1 MPKRPLAPR
10 FINQLDDYLLIN
22 RPDTWSSR
30 IHLVV
35 YYTLI
40 YSIALGLICAF
51 IPNNPLRDSNI
62 EFWIMAQ
69 SVIVI
74 VAIVLWVV
82 YLVRFNTFKSYGT
95 VYPGDRVKTYVFYFI
110 SLLLMAGTVWI
121 PPVAETYRTRIQY
134 APSEVVEDMNTMN
147 VLLSRMM
154 KSETPAEI
162 SVDSIFIIDYA
173 TYVPPTN
180 SGTYNWD
187 DSLGA
192 YIKTP
197 IYLTREELKW
207 TLTPEDS
214 VVWLT
219 NDKLLRFQVTGQRF
233 ISNYEIERDADVH
246 VLTSFEI
253 YNRVYKNDAPQDV
266 QQLQRQYFDIADKY
280 LHPDNEYDD
289 YWNYNTDPSSIAGFK
304 YKTGQVSMGISNIC
318 ERLYRWEEEEML
330 IGSLHT
336 LYYIS
341 MFLGL
346 CLFIFRHSTIRT
358 FFLSVLTGILLAI
371 LTGIVAAIAVFREE
385 GLLITILVYFA
396 FFMIFSLATINLR
409 VRSVFTGI
417 ALNLAL
423 ICTPFIPLVCTQ
435 LYYEFNEISYITDPY
450 YYDDSFYQTQR
461 DTRLLHIYIA
471 QAMGFIILLVMIET
485 VYKWMFRKW
494 YAAPEE

>member
-10 FINQLDDYLLIN
+10 FITQLDDYLLIN

-40 YSIALGLICAF
+40 YSVALGLICAF
-51 IPNNPLRDSNI
+51 MPNDPLRDSNI

-69 SVIVI
+69 SVMVI
-74 VAIVLWVV
+74 VAIVLWIV
-82 YLVRFNTFKSYGT
+82 YLVRFNTFKSFGT
-95 VYPGDRVKTYVFYFI
+95 VYPGDRIKTYAFYFI
-110 SLLLMAGTVWI
+110 ALLLMTGTVWI
-121 PPVAETYRTRIQY
+121 PPLAETYRTRIQY
-134 APSEVVEDMNTMN
+134 SPSEVVEDMNEMN
-147 VLLSRMM
+147 VLLARLVRN
-154 KSETPAEI
+154 ETPAEI
-162 SVDSIFIIDYA
+162 TMDSIFIIDYA
-173 TYVPPTN
+173 TYVPPAT
-180 SGTYNWD
+180 SDAYTWD
-187 DSLGA
+187 DSIGG
-192 YIKTP
+192 YVKTP

-219 NDKLLRFQVTGQRF
+219 NDQLLRFQVTNQRF

-253 YNRVYKNDAPQDV
+253 YNRVYKNDAPQDL
-266 QQLQRQYFDIADKY
+266 QLLQRQYFDIAEKY
-280 LHPDNEYDD
+280 RHPDNDYND
-289 YWNYNTDPSSIAGFK
+289 YWNYNTDPSSVAAVK
-304 YKTGQVSMGISNIC
+304 YKTGQVSMGISHIC
-318 ERLYRWEEEEML
+318 ERLYRWEEDEML

-371 LTGIVAAIAVFREE
+371 ITGIVVAIGDLREE
-385 GLLITILVYFA
+385 GALIMALVYFA
-396 FFMIFSLATINLR
+396 FFLIFSLATINLR

-417 ALNLAL
+417 ALNLAV
-423 ICTPFIPLVCTQ
+423 ICTPFIPLFSVL
-435 LYYEFNEISYITDPY
+435 LYHEFNQINSVYDSY
-450 YYDDSFYQTQR
+450 YYDDSYYQTHR

-471 QAMGFIILLVMIET
+471 QAMGFVILLIMIET